1 MLNTPK
7 FAVQFGK
14 SVDKGFEG
22 GVVAFPFLYTFV
34 NPSNDTW
41 DQVKNPASLQ
51 NNLIDVGPLIAAN
64 SNVQI
69 VVTLDADHFFK
80 LLDVRY
86 TAYYMPPRTTRFS
99 WHDETPGFFYDPVSC
114 IPISETILRHIR
126 VNLSVVHNGRY
137 LYGNTNS
144 YQQTAQILP
153 VIPLNIDAIQGNEY
167 GFGQVRT
174 EYLLPANGALRFD
187 VYNDNDFPVVVG
199 ATIRGMKVR
208 L

>member
-1 MLNTPK
+1 MLNVPQ

-22 GVVAFPFLYTFV
+22 GVTAFPFLYTFV

-41 DQVKNPASLQ
+41 EQVKNPFSLQ
-51 NNLIDVGPLIAAN
+51 DDLQDVGPVIPAGGSVN
-64 SNVQI
+64 I
-69 VVTLDADHFFK
+69 GVVLDPDHFFK

-86 TAYYMPPRTTRFS
+86 TVYGYNEGTFF
-99 WHDETPGFFYDPVSC
+99 WHDGTPGFFYDTASC
-114 IPISETILRHIR
+114 IPLSETILRHIR
-126 VNLSVVHNGRY
+126 VNLSIVHNGRY

-144 YQQTAQILP
+144 FQQTGETLP
-153 VIPLNIDAIQGNEY
+153 VIPLDIDAIQGNET

-174 EYLLPANGALRFD
+174 EYLLPANGLLRFD
-187 VYNDNDFPVVVG
+187 IYNGNAFDVVVG